1 MGFWLLVDGVDEGK
15 QDLGKITAER
25 WNSKQNALNLR
36 AEAIHESF
44 IVDDRSPGTPVGLLC
59 IYAHFTV
66 HIWTLYCVVT
76 LTSLCSYAHFTV
88 HICSLCCTHM
98 LIPLQLHLTLTR
110 TICSFHRSCIGS

>member
-1 MGFWLLVDGVDEGK
+1 MDEGK

-59 IYAHFTV
+59 SYGPFTAHA
-66 HIWTLYCVVT
+66 HSRIEN
-76 LTSLCSYAHFTV
+76 CSQLLPDRWQQASS
-88 HICSLCCTHM
+88 IR
-98 LIPLQLHLTLTR
+98 PLSSVACFVALPLLLTR
-110 TICSFHRSCIGS
+110 